1 MSSNTGK
8 GKAIFRVVSG
18 NFLEMFDFMVYGFYA
33 TAIAK
38 TFFPADSAFASLM
51 LSLATF
57 GAGFL
62 MRPLGAIFLGAYIDR
77 HGRRK
82 GLIITLALMAAGT
95 ILIACVP
102 GYATLGVAAPLIVLF
117 GRLLQGFSA
126 GWSWGRVGVPGGNF
140 HAGTQRVLRQ
150 LAVGQPASRGGIR
163 RAAGCWLEPLAQPGT
178 NG

>member
-1 MSSNTGK
+1 MASNTGK

-18 NFLEMFDFMVYGFYA
+18 NFLEMFDFMVYRFYA

-62 MRPLGAIFLGAYIDR
+62 MRPIGAIVLGAYIDQ

-82 GLIITLALMAAGT
+82 GLIITLIFMALGT
-95 ILIACVP
+95 MLIAFMP
-102 GYATLGVAAPLIVLF
+102 SYASIGV
-117 GRLLQGFSA
+117 
-126 GWSWGRVGVPGGNF
+126 
-140 HAGTQRVLRQ
+140 T
-150 LAVGQPASRGGIR
+150 
-163 RAAGCWLEPLAQPGT
+163 
-178 NG
+178 